1 MIWTECKTETTSQGL
16 EAVCEM
22 LTGAGIT
29 GFIIEDNEEMKNFLK
44 DNPQSW
50 DYIDEELANAP
61 PSPPCVKFYIP
72 VNDEGF
78 NILSE
83 VKAGIKRLKDE
94 NYGLDFGS
102 LSFTLTETDDA
113 EWLEKWKE
121 FYKPFKIGKK
131 IVIRPV
137 WENYEKA
144 DGEIVFTINPGHV
157 FGTGLHQSTR
167 ICIEA
172 LQELNL
178 KNKTVLDLGCGSG
191 ILGIISMM
199 LGAKSAQLTDIDP
212 AAEDT
217 ARENAELNGID
228 MNNFSVVTGNILK
241 DDSVFK
247 KISAANAEGKYGV
260 VIANIV
266 ADVIIAAAPVAAKL
280 IERGGYFITSGIIK
294 ERLSD
299 VTAALT
305 QNGFEITEVKN
316 IDGWVGVICVFS
328 PNQTA

>member
-1 MIWTECKTETTSQGL
+1 MIWTECKTETTAQAL
-16 EAVCEM
+16 DAVCEM
-22 LTGAGIT
+22 LTSAGIS

-61 PSPPCVKFYIP
+61 AYPPCVKFYIP

-83 VKAGIKRLKDE
+83 VKAGLKRLKAE
-94 NYGLDFGS
+94 NFGLDFGS
-102 LSFTLTETDDA
+102 LCLTLTETDDA

-121 FYKPFKIGKK
+121 YYKPFKIGKK
-131 IVIRPV
+131 VVIRPV
-137 WENYEKA
+137 WESYEKA

-167 ICIEA
+167 ICIET
-172 LQELNL
+172 LQDMDIA
-178 KNKTVLDLGCGSG
+178 NKTVLDLGCGSG
-191 ILGIISMM
+191 ILGIIAMM
-199 LGAKSAQLTDIDP
+199 LGAKSAYLTDIDP

-217 ARENAELNGID
+217 ARENAKLNGIN

-241 DDSVFK
+241 DESVFNR
-247 KISAANAEGKYGV
+247 IAANGQGKYGV

-266 ADVIIAAAPVAAKL
+266 ADVIIAAAPFAAKL
-280 IERGGYFITSGIIK
+280 TADGGYFITSGIIS
-294 ERLSD
+294 ERLLE
-299 VTAALT
+299 VKAALT
-305 QNGFEITEVKN
+305 QNGFKTVREKN
-316 IDGWVGVICVFS
+316 IDGWVGVTCVFS
-328 PNQTA
+328 PNQAT